1 MLLYGGVMQLS
12 SPSLASLLASE
23 LLKMLLSRRMSSR
36 RNNLIILGLVVV
48 LIGVA
53 AYFIFI
59 RQSVADA
66 TRLGLDLKGGVSAN
80 LQGYKNDGSEV
91 TREEME
97 LASGVIR
104 QRVDSL
110 GVAEPE
116 IQLQGQ
122 DQVVVNIPGITD
134 TDQAIKTIGRTAQLG
149 FYEVLASAPNQPLVV
164 SRDEVEATKED
175 LRSKLEGDPAYEEGT
190 TKIFFQKTDTPQGD
204 GVRVAGYVVP
214 EEPGVKGD
222 ALKTALITRD
232 QSGNRQVQ
240 VNLTSEGGDQFGN
253 FTQEI
258 LDNALA
264 NGTPGG
270 ARLAVV
276 LDEDVV
282 SAPGVNQALN
292 GGQFVIEN
300 RSAGGLPEAEAKEL
314 EVVLKT
320 GALPINMEILSVT
333 SIGPTLGSDSLKS
346 GLLAALVGFGLVL
359 VFLLFVYRVLGLVAD
374 LALLIYAFLL
384 WGLVVTIPI
393 TMTLPGIAGIVLSIG
408 VAADAN
414 VVIFERIKEEIRRG
428 KSPRTAISLGYEKG
442 FKAILDG
449 NLTTLITA
457 FILFALSSG
466 SVRGFAVLLAV
477 GVLLSMFTAIAV
489 TRALLGVISDR
500 GIKLSAPMVG
510 VSKKSI
516 ENGQPARAGKAG
528 AGAR

>member
-1 MLLYGGVMQLS
+1 
-12 SPSLASLLASE
+12 
-23 LLKMLLSRRMSSR
+23 MSSR

-53 AYFIFI
+53 AYLIFV
-59 RQSVADA
+59 RQPVAEA
-66 TRLGLDLKGGVSAN
+66 TQLGLDLEGGVSAN
-80 LQGYKNDGSEV
+80 LQGYKEDGSEV

-97 LASGVIR
+97 LASSVIR

-110 GVAEPE
+110 GVTEPE

-134 TDQAIKTIGRTAQLG
+134 SEQAVDVIGRTAQLG
-149 FYEVLASAPNQPLVV
+149 FYEVLAFAPNRPAVV
-164 SRDEVEATKED
+164 SGDEVEETKED
-175 LRSKLEGDPAYEEGT
+175 IRSELEGDPAYVEGE
-190 TKIFFQKTDTPQGD
+190 TKILFEERPAPEGD
-204 GVRVAGYVVP
+204 GVQVEGYVVP
-214 EEPGVKGD
+214 EEPGVRGD
-222 ALKTALITRD
+222 ALETASITRD
-232 QSGNRQVQ
+232 QQGRRQVQ
-240 VNLTSEGGDQFGN
+240 VDLTGEGGDEFGD

-282 SAPGVNQALN
+282 SAPTVQQVLN
-292 GGQFVIEN
+292 NGSFVIEN
-300 RSAGGLPEAEAKEL
+300 QAAGGIPEDEAQEL

-320 GALPINMEILSVT
+320 GALPINMEVLSVT

-359 VFLLFVYRVLGLVAD
+359 VFLLVVYRMLGLIAD

-384 WGLVVTIPI
+384 WGLIVAIPI
-393 TMTLPGIAGIVLSIG
+393 TVTLPGIAGIVLSIG

-466 SVRGFAVLLAV
+466 SVRGFAVLLAL
-477 GVLLSMFTAIAV
+477 GVLLSMFTAVVV

-500 GIKLSAPMVG
+500 GFGLSAPMVG
-510 VSKKSI
+510 VSRESI
-516 ENGQPARAGKAG
+516 ENGRPARAGKAG
-528 AGAR
+528 AGTR

>member
-1 MLLYGGVMQLS
+1 
-12 SPSLASLLASE
+12 
-23 LLKMLLSRRMSSR
+23 MSNR

-48 LIGVA
+48 LIGAA
-53 AYFIFI
+53 AYFIFL
-59 RQSVADA
+59 RQPVAEA

-80 LQGYKNDGSEV
+80 LQGYKDDGSQV
-91 TREEME
+91 TREEMD

-104 QRVDSL
+104 DRVDSL
-110 GVAEPE
+110 GVTEPE

-122 DQVVVNIPGITD
+122 DQVVVNIPGLTD
-134 TDQAIKTIGRTAQLG
+134 TDQAIDVIGRTAQLG

-164 SRDEVEATKED
+164 PEDEVEETKED
-175 LRSKLEGDPAYEEGT
+175 LRSELEGDLAYEEGE
-190 TKIFFQKTDTPQGD
+190 TKILFEETPATEGE
-204 GVRVAGYVVP
+204 GVQVAGYVFS
-214 EEPGVKGD
+214 EEPGVRGD
-222 ALKTALITRD
+222 ALETATISRD

-240 VNLTSEGGDQFGN
+240 VTLTGEGADQFGE

-258 LDNALA
+258 MDNALA

-282 SAPGVNQALN
+282 SAPGVSQVLN

-300 RSAGGLPEAEAKEL
+300 RSAGGLPEDEAKEL

-320 GALPINMEILSVT
+320 GALPINMEVLSVT
-333 SIGPTLGSDSLKS
+333 SIGPTLGSDSLRS

-359 VFLLFVYRVLGLVAD
+359 VFLLVVYRVLGLIAD

-384 WGLVVTIPI
+384 WGLIVAIPI

-428 KSPRTAISLGYEKG
+428 KSPRTAISLGYQKG

-466 SVRGFAVLLAV
+466 SVRGFAVLLAL
-477 GVLLSMFTAIAV
+477 GVLLSMFTAVAV
-489 TRALLGVISDR
+489 TRALLGVLSDR
-500 GIKLSAPMVG
+500 GVKLSAPMVG
-510 VSKKSI
+510 VSKASI
-516 ENGQPARAGKAG
+516 ETERPAKVSKAG
-528 AGAR
+528 AGTR